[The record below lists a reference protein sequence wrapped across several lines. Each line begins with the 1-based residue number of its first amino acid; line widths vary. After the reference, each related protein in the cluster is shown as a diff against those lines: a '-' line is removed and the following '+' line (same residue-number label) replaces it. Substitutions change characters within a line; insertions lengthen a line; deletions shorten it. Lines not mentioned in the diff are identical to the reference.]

1 MQKTDLT
8 GRILGLI
15 VFLAGIG
22 VLAVVFVF
30 AYGFFTSQSCGVQIP
45 AGPDAEAAPT
55 SELGASAVVILAKIL
70 SLIVMAIV
78 GSIIAGRGMQLYFT
92 ATGSADANRDIGPKE

>member
-1 MQKTDLT
+1 MHKIDLT
-8 GRILGLI
+8 GRILGII

-30 AYGFFTSQSCGVQIP
+30 AYTFFTSPSCGVQIP
-45 AGPDAEAAPT
+45 SGADAQAAPT
-55 SELGASAVVILAKIL
+55 SELGASAVVILAKML

-78 GSIIAGRGMQLYFT
+78 GSIIAGKGMQLYFT
-92 ATGSADANRDIGPKE
+92 ATRSADDTTPKE